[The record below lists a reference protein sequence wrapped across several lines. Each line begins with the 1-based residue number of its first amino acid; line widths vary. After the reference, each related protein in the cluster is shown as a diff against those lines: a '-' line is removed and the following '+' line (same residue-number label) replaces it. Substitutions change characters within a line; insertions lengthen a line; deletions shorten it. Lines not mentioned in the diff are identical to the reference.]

1 MSKRVIPAWVEGLW
15 REWADFRKW
24 DGIAGDLDLLNDA
37 AQLAL
42 HMRTGGKGEGPVIR
56 AMIALEAA
64 DHGDMMMVDG
74 FFRSLTPPQQH
85 AIVRHYVE
93 RIDWDEL
100 GTTAWRRGV
109 EASEALRG
117 YLIGVHKLKGDD
129 RATAEAVRKA
139 RIRRIEYAQSA

>member
-1 MSKRVIPAWVEGLW
+1 MKKRIPAWVEGLW

-24 DGIAGDLDLLNDA
+24 DGIAGDLDALNDA

-42 HMRTGGKGEGPVIR
+42 HVRTGGKGEGPIIR

-64 DHGDMMMVDG
+64 DHGDMLMIDG
-74 FFRSLTPPQQH
+74 FFRSLASDQQH
-85 AIVRHYVE
+85 AITRHYVE

-109 EASEALRG
+109 EASEGLKD
-117 YLIGVHKLKGDD
+117 YLLGVHALKGDD
-129 RATAEAVRKA
+129 YAAERAVFEGRK
-139 RIRRIEYAQSA
+139 RRFAAA